1 MTNKNSSEWRVSS
14 NPIAGRTF
22 YGVYRVRD
30 INDIDHSGNRETRG
44 GWYET
49 REEAERL
56 AETLNEE
63 VNNESE

>member
-30 INDIDHSGNRETRG
+30 INDIDHSGNREIYGNYHEDR
-44 GWYET
+44 ET
-49 REEAERL
+49 AEVMANMLNLEAVE
-56 AETLNEE
+56 
-63 VNNESE
+63 

>member
-30 INDIDHSGNRETRG
+30 INDIDHIGNRETCG
-44 GWYET
+44 CWYYT
-49 REEAERL
+49 MGEAERF
-56 AETLNEE
+56 AEMLNEE
-63 VNNESE
+63 GK